1 MQFNGMK
8 KSSLSN
14 NGSSLKETPL
24 PKKDS
29 PPSSVNMPVETA
41 HDGNAA
47 SQDASKDANIEK
59 NTAMNN
65 APQNQTSVPT
75 AGNASFFQAIGH
87 ADPAMD
93 KKENAVFKTVDFKK
107 VKKILIPVVVALV
120 VIIAAIIIVPKVA
133 DSIQMKK
140 EDQQRNDAIT
150 LCLEEADSLA
160 SSENYADAV
169 KRIRDGLSQYADSDE
184 LSKKLDEYSTLLSEQ
199 KNQQAKEAAV
209 KSVEDK
215 AATGDYEAAIE
226 LLDST
231 VKKYGSDTALDSL
244 RADYIDKFSSS
255 VLEEAQALVDQKDY
269 TKAKNILADAQKL
282 VSGNTEINT
291 LKEYVDQYKVTTLDK
306 LSSINGGFNWNNGTP
321 EDPFGT
327 NYADVSNFFVYHG
340 DSNYHK
346 YTYSISSE
354 YKLSGKY
361 DTLSL
366 QISPYKDFGEN
377 ADSDVQIYADNV
389 LVYTSPKITQ
399 KSGVI
404 KVVLDIYNAEY
415 LKIVINK
422 GDNGCLMLSDV
433 LVSKSPEYEN
443 TKDFSLVSLATLT
456 PLNGGFSW
464 DGYYPEDPYGN
475 SYSSARNYFIY
486 HGDSGYHK
494 YSYSTYAE
502 YRLSGEY
509 SELSLTIAPHS
520 DYGVNGASYV
530 QIYVDNVIKYTSPL
544 ITAKGGTYDT
554 TVDLTGADYLK
565 IVINKGDNGCIMLSD
580 VILKKSDNPG
590 VAANTSV
597 DCLSTLS
604 PLNGGFNWNNDF
616 PQNIKK
622 DSYQLSRNYF
632 IYHGD
637 SGYHKYSYTTQAEY
651 FTNGQYNTFSMDYA
665 PYSDFGQNG
674 NTTITIYADDKEIFS
689 GSITQKSVKAS
700 TGDLNISGVS
710 YLKIVITKGDNA
722 CVIISDA
729 ILKK

>member
-1 MQFNGMK
+1 MTQTPIEGT
-8 KSSLSN
+8 KSIEIPKIHLSN
-14 NGSSLKETPL
+14 KAKRWIVL
-24 PKKDS
+24 
-29 PPSSVNMPVETA
+29 
-41 HDGNAA
+41 
-47 SQDASKDANIEK
+47 
-59 NTAMNN
+59 
-65 APQNQTSVPT
+65 
-75 AGNASFFQAIGH
+75 AIV
-87 ADPAMD
+87 AIAI
-93 KKENAVFKTVDFKK
+93 
-107 VKKILIPVVVALV
+107 IL
-120 VIIAAIIIVPKVA
+120 AAIIIVPKVA
-133 DSIQMKK
+133 DSIQVKK
-140 EDQQRNDAIT
+140 EAKVRNDAIS
-150 LCLEEADSLA
+150 LCLEEAGNFA
-160 SSENYADAV
+160 SSGNYEDAV
-169 KRIRDGLSQYADSDE
+169 KSIKDGLSQYSNSDE
-184 LSKKLDEYSTLLSEQ
+184 LSQKLDEYSDLLEE
-199 KNQQAKEAAV
+199 KRNQQAKDAAV

-226 LLDST
+226 ILDSTVKKYGSDPALDYLKAEYVVKSVEGKAATGDYKTAIELLDST
-231 VKKYGSDTALDSL
+231 VKKYGSDPALDSL
-244 RADYIDKFSSS
+244 RADYIKKFSSS

-269 TKAKNILADAQKL
+269 AKAKDLLTNAQKL
-282 VSGNTEINT
+282 VSDNVEINA
-291 LKEYVDQYKVTTLDK
+291 LKEYADQYKATPLDK
-306 LSSINGGFNWNNGTP
+306 LTSINGGFNWNNGTP

-327 NYADVSNFFVYHG
+327 NYADISNFFIYHG
-340 DSNYHK
+340 DSDYHR
-346 YTYSISSE
+346 YTYTTSAE
-354 YKLSGKY
+354 YKLSRQY

-377 ADSDVQIYADNV
+377 ADSDVQIYADNA
-389 LVYTSPKITQ
+389 LLYTSPKITQ

-404 KVVLDIYNAEY
+404 KVVLDIYEAEY

-443 TKDFSLVSLATLT
+443 TKDFSLVALATLT

-486 HGDSGYHK
+486 HGDSDYHR
-494 YSYSTYAE
+494 YTYSTYAE

-520 DYGVNGASYV
+520 DFGVDGASYV

-554 TVDLTGADYLK
+554 TVDLTSADYLK

-597 DCLSTLS
+597 DYLSTLS

-622 DSYQLSRNYF
+622 DSYQLSNNYF

-637 SGYHKYSYTTQAEY
+637 SGYHRYSYTAQAEY
-651 FTNGQYNTFSMDYA
+651 FINGQYKSISLDYA

-674 NTTITIYADDKEIFS
+674 NSTIRIYADDKEIYN
-689 GSITQKSVKAS
+689 GSIDQKTAKTN
-700 TGDLNISGVS
+700 TGELNISGVS
-710 YLKIVITKGDNA
+710 YLKIVIEKGDNG
-722 CVIISDA
+722 CIIVSDA
-729 ILKK
+729 KLKK